1 MPVEFLTDDEAA
13 AYGQYAGAPSQA
25 ELEKIFFLDDEDRA
39 LVDRRRG
46 PHMKLGF
53 ALQLVTVRYVG
64 LFLEDPLD
72 VPAEVVDFVAGQLGI
87 ENPSCV
93 KRYTERDKTRF
104 DHAWE
109 IRQACELKEF
119 AEAEPGLRKWVAA
132 RSWTS
137 GDGPKAI
144 FTDAVRWLRERDVLL
159 PGVTTLTR
167 LVTNVREETTQ
178 RLWKMLESLLTAGQ
192 RYVLDQL
199 LEVPPGARVSD
210 LERWRKGPPPRGSGP
225 SVIKALDQVAE
236 IMGLELAAL
245 RIEDLV
251 PPRRLADLS
260 RYGMTAKAQQMRRH
274 PAARRLATLMAT
286 VRHLEAKSVD
296 DTLEL
301 LDLLMTTELL
311 GKAHT
316 AADKEKVRKHPKLAK
331 ASARLAVAVEALFES
346 DGWGGPD
353 EEPRVSAVWEA
364 IEAVVSR
371 SELRAALVLVNES
384 VPPADAADAD
394 DWRAELAGRY
404 TTVSGFLKMLPKVI
418 SFGAN
423 AEGARV
429 LAAMEML
436 PDVLAYRARKSPA
449 SLVPGTLID
458 AAVVSGPWKNLVF
471 GHPAREDGSVD
482 RNAYTFCVLE
492 QFYRH
497 LKRREIYA
505 DASTRWRN
513 PQAELLDGPAW
524 EAVKQE
530 VLTTLGLPEEPGA
543 LLAAHIRTLDATYR
557 EVGGRL
563 KTNDAVDIDEDGK
576 IHLSGVKAV
585 EEAPSLVDLR
595 KRTASMLPR
604 VDLPEVILE
613 VMSWEPGI
621 PAAFTAVSGGR
632 ARLED
637 LDTSIA
643 ACLAA
648 HAMNVGYRPIAKKGV
663 PALESSR
670 LSHVFQN
677 YFRPETIGPA
687 NTPMVARQA
696 GIALAQAWGGGMVAA
711 VDGMRFVVPVPAL
724 FARPNRKFFG
734 PKRGMTWL
742 NAINDQGMGRG
753 AKVVS
758 GTVRDSL
765 HMVDVIFGLDG
776 GELPDIVV
784 RIRILTAT

>member
-1 MPVEFLTDDEAA
+1 
-13 AYGQYAGAPSQA
+13 
-25 ELEKIFFLDDEDRA
+25 
-39 LVDRRRG
+39 
-46 PHMKLGF
+46 
-53 ALQLVTVRYVG
+53 
-64 LFLEDPLD
+64 
-72 VPAEVVDFVAGQLGI
+72 
-87 ENPSCV
+87 
-93 KRYTERDKTRF
+93 
-104 DHAWE
+104 
-109 IRQACELKEF
+109 
-119 AEAEPGLRKWVAA
+119 
-132 RSWTS
+132 
-137 GDGPKAI
+137 
-144 FTDAVRWLRERDVLL
+144 
-159 PGVTTLTR
+159 
-167 LVTNVREETTQ
+167 
-178 RLWKMLESLLTAGQ
+178 
-192 RYVLDQL
+192 
-199 LEVPPGARVSD
+199 
-210 LERWRKGPPPRGSGP
+210 
-225 SVIKALDQVAE
+225 
-236 IMGLELAAL
+236 
-245 RIEDLV
+245 
-251 PPRRLADLS
+251 
-260 RYGMTAKAQQMRRH
+260 
-274 PAARRLATLMAT
+274 
-286 VRHLEAKSVD
+286 
-296 DTLEL
+296 
-301 LDLLMTTELL
+301 
-311 GKAHT
+311 
-316 AADKEKVRKHPKLAK
+316 
-331 ASARLAVAVEALFES
+331 
-346 DGWGGPD
+346 
-353 EEPRVSAVWEA
+353 
-364 IEAVVSR
+364 
-371 SELRAALVLVNES
+371 
-384 VPPADAADAD
+384 
-394 DWRAELAGRY
+394 
-404 TTVSGFLKMLPKVI
+404 
-418 SFGAN
+418 
-423 AEGARV
+423 
-429 LAAMEML
+429 
-436 PDVLAYRARKSPA
+436 
-449 SLVPGTLID
+449 
-458 AAVVSGPWKNLVF
+458 VF

-530 VLTTLGLPEEPGA
+530 VLTTLGLPEDPGA

-557 EVGGRL
+557 EAGGRL

-585 EEAPSLVDLR
+585 EEAPSLVDPR

-742 NAINDQGMGRG
+742 NAISDQGMGRG
-753 AKVVS
+753 ARVVS

-776 GELPDIVV
+776 GELPEIVV
-784 RIRILTAT
+784 SDTHSYSDLIFGILQLLGISYRPALADLPDQKGWRINAQADYGPLNTFARGKIDLARVRRHWGDILRVIASIYTGKVRAYEVVTMLQRDGLPHGTGRGPGRLRPDLQVAAHPGLHRRRRGLPPRHQAHPQPAGRPPRPGPHHLPRQEGRAVPPLRTRARKSARRARAGPQLRCPMDHGVPERRDHPAQGPGLSGARGGCRAAVPLRAQASGRARDVLVRPARLGARHHMRAPRPRRTR

>member
-1 MPVEFLTDDEAA
+1 VHGRGF
-13 AYGQYAGAPSQA
+13 GQ
-25 ELEKIFFLDDEDRA
+25 
-39 LVDRRRG
+39 
-46 PHMKLGF
+46 
-53 ALQLVTVRYVG
+53 
-64 LFLEDPLD
+64 
-72 VPAEVVDFVAGQLGI
+72 
-87 ENPSCV
+87 
-93 KRYTERDKTRF
+93 
-104 DHAWE
+104 
-109 IRQACELKEF
+109 
-119 AEAEPGLRKWVAA
+119 
-132 RSWTS
+132 
-137 GDGPKAI
+137 
-144 FTDAVRWLRERDVLL
+144 
-159 PGVTTLTR
+159 R

-178 RLWKMLESLLTAGQ
+178 QLWKMLESLLTPGQ
-192 RYVLDQL
+192 RHVLAQL
-199 LEVPPGARVSD
+199 LEVPLGARVSD

-225 SVIKALDQVAE
+225 SIIKALDQVAE

-296 DTLEL
+296 DALEL

-316 AADKEKVRKHPKLAK
+316 AADKEKVRKHPKLAR
-331 ASARLAVAVEALFES
+331 ASARLAVAVDALFES

-394 DWRAELAGRY
+394 DWRAELAVRY
-404 TTVSGFLKMLPKVI
+404 TTVSGFVKMLPKVI

-458 AAVVSGPWKNLVF
+458 AAVVSGPWKHLVF

-505 DASTRWRN
+505 GASTRWRN

-530 VLTTLGLPEEPGA
+530 VLTTLGLPEDPGA
-543 LLAAHIRTLDATYR
+543 LLAGHIRTLDATYR

-563 KTNDAVDIDEDGK
+563 KANDAVGIDDDGK
-576 IHLSGVKAV
+576 IHLTGVKAV

-595 KRTASMLPR
+595 KRTAAMLPR

-776 GELPDIVV
+776 GELPEIVV
-784 RIRILTAT
+784 SDTHSYSDLIFGILQLLGISYRPALADLPDQKG